1 MSEQSLCDI
10 GLIGLAVM
18 GQNLILNMN
27 DRGYR
32 VAAYNR
38 TGSVTT
44 AFLAGEAKGTKIV
57 GADSLQAL
65 VDQLASP
72 RKVMLMVK
80 AGKAVDAVI
89 EQLLPLLNDGDIII
103 DGGNSNY
110 EDTQRRS
117 LALQQKNIRFVG
129 MGVSGGEEGARHGP
143 SLMPGGDINAWPEIK
158 ELFQAIA
165 AKTEQGEPCCE
176 WVGKN
181 GAGHFVKMVHN
192 GIEYGDMQ
200 LICESYHFMKSA
212 LNMSNDDMH
221 HVFAAWDKGA
231 LNSYLIEITADILAH
246 KTDGEHTVDRILDKA
261 GQKGTG
267 KWTAINALDFGV
279 PLPLITEAVFSRF
292 LSSLK
297 SERVGAAKKLKGPGP
312 LPANATV
319 EDLEQALLASRT
331 ISYAQGFVLI
341 QRAAEQFEWDIDLAA
356 VAQLWRAGCIIR
368 SAFLTDIRA
377 AFTNNPQLQNL
388 LLDDHFAKLIDNAQP
403 AWRKATCDALMA
415 GVPVPALASALCYYD
430 GYRTATLP
438 ANLLQAQR
446 DYFGAHRY
454 QLQAGGD
461 DTYHTEW
468 QE

>member
-1 MSEQSLCDI
+1 MSNQTPCDI

-38 TGSVTT
+38 TASKTT
-44 AFLAGEAKGTKIV
+44 EFLDGEAKGTQIV
-57 GADSLQAL
+57 GAESLQAL
-65 VDQLASP
+65 VSQLTTP
-72 RKVMLMVK
+72 RRIMLMVK

-89 EQLLPLLNDGDIII
+89 EQLLPQLSDNDIII

-117 LALQQKNIRFVG
+117 LALQKQNIRFVG

-143 SLMPGGDINAWPEIK
+143 SLMPGGDVKAWPDIK

-200 LICESYHFMKSA
+200 LICECYHFMKSA
-212 LNMSNDDMH
+212 LGMSNDVMH
-221 HVFAAWDKGA
+221 EVFADWNKGP

-246 KTDGEHTVDRILDKA
+246 KTDGTHTIDRILDKA

-297 SERVGAAKKLKGPGP
+297 SERIDAATKLKGPNQFT
-312 LPANATV
+312 ANATV
-319 EDLEQALLASRT
+319 DDLEQALLASRL

-341 QRAAEQFEWDIDLAA
+341 QQAAEQFEWEIDLAA

-377 AFTNNPQLQNL
+377 AFKNKPQLQNL
-388 LLDDHFAKLIDNAQP
+388 LLDDHFITLIETAQP
-403 AWRKATCDALMA
+403 AWRKTTCDALMG

-446 DYFGAHRY
+446 DYFGAHTY
-454 QLQAGGD
+454 QLLEGGD
-461 DTYHTEW
+461 QTYHTQW
-468 QE
+468 QD